1 MKVADGEAEDEEAKT
16 SWAKKND
23 PSDAK
28 LDGHRVLRPSVEV
41 GEHGTY
47 R

>member
-16 SWAKKND
+16 SSAKND